1 MTKEEKNQ
9 EILVIKDYAKKESIP
24 IMQDEGIE
32 FLTSFIEKK
41 GAKDILEIGTAIG
54 YSAIMMALVNS
65 NIHVTTIERDETRYL
80 EALKNIKKFDLENR
94 ITLIYNDALNVELD
108 GDYDL
113 IFIDAAKGK
122 NQEFFNHFEKNL
134 REDGFIITDNMG
146 FHGYVD
152 MNEEEIPSK
161 NIKGIVKKIKDY
173 IYFLENNMQYK
184 TTIYTVDNINPG
196 KLEILN
202 QDSDLTFGSI
212 RYYSVNDYSQA
223 KS

>member
-1 MTKEEKNQ
+1 MTKEERSQ
-9 EILVIKDYAKKESIP
+9 EIVKIKEYAKKESIP
-24 IMQDEGIE
+24 IMQDDGIE

-94 ITLIYNDALNVELD
+94 ITLIYNDALNVELE
-108 GDYDL
+108 GEYDL

-134 REDGFIITDNMG
+134 KDDGFIVTDNMG
-146 FHGYVD
+146 FHGYVE
-152 MNEEEIPSK
+152 MKEEEIPSK
-161 NIKGIVKKIKDY
+161 NIKGIVKKIKEY
-173 IYFLENNMQYK
+173 IYFLENHMQYK
-184 TTIYTVDNINPG
+184 TTIYKIGDGIAVT
-196 KLEILN
+196 E
-202 QDSDLTFGSI
+202 
-212 RYYSVNDYSQA
+212 RR
-223 KS
+223 

>member
-1 MTKEEKNQ
+1 MTKEERNQ
-9 EILVIKDYAKKESIP
+9 EISRIKEFARRENIP
-24 IMQDEGIE
+24 IMQDDGIE

-41 GAKDILEIGTAIG
+41 DAKNILEIGTAIA

-80 EALKNIKKFDLENR
+80 EALKNIKKFDLESR

-108 GDYDL
+108 DEFDL

-134 REDGFIITDNMG
+134 KVDGYIITDNMN
-146 FHGYVD
+146 FHGYVS
-152 MNEEEIPSK
+152 MEEDEIPSK
-161 NIKGIVKKIKDY
+161 NIRGIVRKIKDY

-184 TTIYTVDNINPG
+184 TIIYKIGDGIAVT
-196 KLEILN
+196 E
-202 QDSDLTFGSI
+202 
-212 RYYSVNDYSQA
+212 RR
-223 KS
+223 